1 MNERYRGGQDLIID
15 LPADYDI
22 QHVDWLAI
30 YCYKFRVD
38 FGHVAISN
46 FDDVSPVDGWPVT
59 SLLGNENRRN
69 FTFQLGVPGG
79 KKGYQAMTRARPA
92 KYVWYVNGVLAD
104 IYLKRGVTY
113 AFIVEGGSDK
123 STSEF
128 YNPLYITDNQYGGYG
143 KLSNEEKEV
152 NISTSML

>member
-46 FDDVSPVDGWPVT
+46 VSSRIPPYVPPQKRFDDISPVDGWPT
-59 SLLGNENRRN
+59 ISLLGNENRRN

-79 KKGYQAMTRARPA
+79 KKGYQAMARARPA
-92 KYVWYVNGVLAD
+92 KYVWYVNGLLAD

-113 AFIVEGGSDK
+113 SF
-123 STSEF
+123 
-128 YNPLYITDNQYGGYG
+128 
-143 KLSNEEKEV
+143 
-152 NISTSML
+152 M